1 MNCFKFL
8 KKSLEERREFVKT
21 NKLCENCLSKGHLLE
36 SCISKFNCRKDG
48 CSQKHHT
55 LLHKDQTV
63 ENVVSNKIQISHNET
78 ISPNTYLQII
88 PVIVS
93 NRSKSIRTN
102 ALLDTGSDSTFVTS
116 DISQKLNLQGKTQQ
130 ISLCNV
136 LSNKDTFNSK
146 LVDFEISSMTSPT
159 SVHVKNAWI
168 VDSMKLPS
176 QRINTD
182 KLKNYYEHLAGIQ
195 FTPFDKSS
203 EISVLIGADNPMLHM
218 YTDVRIGKKPEPV
231 ALKTKLGWVI
241 FGGNKYNKKLS
252 LNAFST
258 ECTLDDMVSKFWEIE
273 SYGGSEEHSSSILP
287 EIEQ

>member
-8 KKSLEERREFVKT
+8 KKSLEVRREFVKT

-93 NRSKSIRTN
+93 NGSNSIRTN

-116 DISQKLNLQGKTQQ
+116 DI
-130 ISLCNV
+130 
-136 LSNKDTFNSK
+136 
-146 LVDFEISSMTSPT
+146 
-159 SVHVKNAWI
+159 
-168 VDSMKLPS
+168 
-176 QRINTD
+176 
-182 KLKNYYEHLAGIQ
+182 
-195 FTPFDKSS
+195 
-203 EISVLIGADNPMLHM
+203 
-218 YTDVRIGKKPEPV
+218 
-231 ALKTKLGWVI
+231 
-241 FGGNKYNKKLS
+241 
-252 LNAFST
+252 
-258 ECTLDDMVSKFWEIE
+258 
-273 SYGGSEEHSSSILP
+273 
-287 EIEQ
+287 